1 MRLQLSC
8 PAAAFLTL
16 PLRSY
21 DLQPNP
27 ADADCGGAID
37 AKAATHS
44 MFQQGLAA
52 IIAGPTWDE
61 QPVFTWR
68 LIAAVCCLLTLVDT
82 VTLQRSDEAWRTL
95 RRRSARRA
103 GALPTFALCLA
114 MLICRRSHVDQSDS
128 FKFDWILV

>member
-8 PAAAFLTL
+8 LAAAFLTL

-27 ADADCGGAID
+27 ADADWGGAID
-37 AKAATHS
+37 AKAATYS
-44 MFQQGLAA
+44 MFQQGLTA

-68 LIAAVCCLLTLVDT
+68 LIAAVCCLLTLADA

-103 GALPTFALCLA
+103 GALPTLRIVA
-114 MLICRRSHVDQSDS
+114 MLICRRSHVD
-128 FKFDWILV
+128 